1 MSRYIKDNIVAD
13 GEAYIR
19 GFNFYNWA
27 ADPVNVGGYTVNK
40 GAFYFSTISN
50 TLKIYDTTWKF
61 IPNVTAA
68 LINQQLMVGNGF
80 TLLPITA
87 PAQTSFVKVNT
98 SSVAS
103 TSQYISF
110 ADINPLAYT
119 TTITAPGLN
128 TWLPTEKAVVD
139 YIANTAIQDNI
150 LDWDGTKYTPYTTK
164 KLSDPG
170 YTYFFQY
177 GTGLPSYNN
186 AVCLDGQ
193 MVLFGISVV
202 NTILPEYTTWI
213 APNYL
218 AFNYGYTGYNIGAT
232 LGLSPSQFLI
242 QATRGDGLDI
252 SIPILIGASGIGLG
266 INGEHILVDDNSQL
280 FDINMTTIKLSK
292 GTANKWLGLDVNK
305 EIVYNDPPTS
315 IITSIQDGMWDLDT
329 TAGVLTVSPYT
340 VRTKGAFY
348 TDYITPAEPNNA
360 GDTLSFNGVLRATRL
375 FEGLTR
381 VMTVH
386 GVQASDGTMH
396 SLSTTTNAGFLLAL
410 PAISPTTR
418 YLRGDNTWASTA
430 DINFWK
436 RVGTTISPTTAN
448 DILSVSSNV
457 AGASITGI
465 GTIGTGVYGT
475 STSAAAVQGSS
486 ASSVGVYGTSQGSM
500 GGRFHRN
507 AASIN
512 TSLETLQVSRDTT
525 GTAANGIGTY
535 ISYYVESSGGILRS
549 AGQVH
554 CVLTNATNTSEA
566 ATFEWWLADYT
577 LDGVGK
583 RMSLTHQGKLN
594 INSLTIN
601 NLLTYADNT
610 AALAGGLTAGM
621 VYRTSAGVLMIT
633 Y

>member
-1 MSRYIKDNIVAD
+1 MSRYVKDNLVAD
-13 GEAYIR
+13 GDAFIR
-19 GFNFYNWA
+19 GFTFFNWA
-27 ADPVNVGGYTVNK
+27 ADPINVSSYTVNK
-40 GAFYFSTISN
+40 GAFYFNTVSN
-50 TLKIYDTTWKF
+50 TLKIYDTAWKF
-61 IPNVTAA
+61 IPNVTAS

-80 TLLPITA
+80 NLLPITA

-103 TSQYISF
+103 TSQYIAF

-150 LDWDGTKYTPYTTK
+150 LAWNGSKYTPYTVK
-164 KLSDPG
+164 KIADPG
-170 YTYFFQY
+170 FAYFYNY
-177 GTGLPSYNN
+177 GTGKPSYNN
-186 AVCLDGQ
+186 AVSLDG
-193 MVLFGISVV
+193 MLEVTAI
-202 NTILPEYTTWI
+202 NTANSILTEYVSGLT
-213 APNYL
+213 PNYL
-218 AFNYGYTGYNIGAT
+218 SFDYGYTGYNITAKIS
-232 LGLSPSQFLI
+232 LSPTQLEI
-242 QATRGDGLDI
+242 QALRGNGLDTA
-252 SIPILIGASGIGLG
+252 IPIVIGGFAG
-266 INGEHILVDDNSQL
+266 NTNNEHIIIDDDNQL

-292 GTANKWLGLDVNK
+292 GTASKWLSLDVNK
-305 EIVYNDPPTS
+305 EITYNDPPTS
-315 IITSIQDGMWDLDT
+315 AITSVQDGMWDLDT
-329 TAGVLTVSPYT
+329 TAGVLTISPYT

-360 GDTLSFNGVLRATRL
+360 GDILSFSGVFRATRL

-410 PAISPTTR
+410 PTISPTTR
-418 YLRGDNTWASTA
+418 YLRGDNTWANVA

-436 RVGTTISPTTAN
+436 RVSTTISPTTAN

-465 GTIGTGVYGT
+465 GTIGTGVYGQ

-486 ASSVGVYGTSQGSM
+486 DTGIGVYGTSQGDV

-507 AASIN
+507 STSLN
-512 TSLETLQVSRDTT
+512 TSLETLKISRDTT
-525 GTAANGIGTY
+525 GTAANGIGAYT
-535 ISYYVESSGGILRS
+535 SYYIESSGGILRS
-549 AGQVH
+549 AGQIH
-554 CVLTNATNTSEA
+554 CILTNATNASEA
-566 ATFEWWLADYT
+566 SSFEWWLADYT
-577 LDGVGK
+577 TDGVGK

-621 VYRTSAGVLMIT
+621 VYRTSTGGLMIT